1 MSTFT
6 IKYKPN
12 MDRYSFIADEITVG
26 EGFVKAKGHFFTR
39 TGYPEQTRNV
49 MIPITSIS
57 EIIIED

>member
-1 MSTFT
+1 
-6 IKYKPN
+6 
-12 MDRYSFIADEITVG
+12 MDRYSFIANEITVG

-39 TGYPEQTRNV
+39 TGYTEQTQNV